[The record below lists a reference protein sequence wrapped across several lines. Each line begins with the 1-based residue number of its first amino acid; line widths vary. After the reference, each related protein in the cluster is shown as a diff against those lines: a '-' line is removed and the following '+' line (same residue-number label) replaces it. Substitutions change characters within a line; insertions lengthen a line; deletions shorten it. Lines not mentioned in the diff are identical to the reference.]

1 MSAHS
6 VTLSSVPF
14 PSGPTTTG
22 ARARPLAVEDRQ
34 AAIIDAVIPLI
45 AEYGRDVT
53 SKQIAEAAG
62 VAEGTVFRAF
72 GDKDTLIAAAIEKF
86 LDPGPM
92 RRQLR
97 AIDPDDDLH
106 SKVLAIVTIM
116 QKRFSE
122 IFRVMAILGPGK
134 PPHRHE
140 RGIFVTII
148 AEILGPDLERLGW
161 PPIRI
166 AHIIRLVSFAS
177 AFPQLNE
184 GMEFTP
190 DELTSIVLHGI
201 VGEERRHHDDH
212 HQNTTPTESQ
222 D

>member
-1 MSAHS
+1 MTS
-6 VTLSSVPF
+6 
-14 PSGPTTTG
+14 
-22 ARARPLAVEDRQ
+22 ARARPLSIEDRQ
-34 AAIIDAVIPLI
+34 AAIIDAVIPLL
-45 AEYGRDVT
+45 AEHGRDLT

-86 LDPGPM
+86 LDPEPM

-97 AIDPDDDLH
+97 AIDPALDLH
-106 SKVLAIVTIM
+106 TKVLAIVTIM

-122 IFRVMAILGPGK
+122 IFRIMAILGPSK
-134 PPHRHE
+134 PRHRHE
-140 RGIFVTII
+140 RGTFVTII
-148 AEILGPDLERLGW
+148 SELLEPDLAHLAW
-161 PPIRI
+161 PPTRI

-177 AFPQLNE
+177 AFPQIND

-190 DELTSIVLHGI
+190 EELTRIVLHGI
-201 VGEERRHHDDH
+201 AGDPDH
-212 HQNTTPTESQ
+212 QHLTHPTESQ